1 MNIHFKKTAILLLA
15 ATFLATSFSPARA
28 QAAARVQPT
37 EDNIVIV
44 IDPGHGGE
52 NEGTIENGFLEKS
65 MNLITAQAMY
75 DELSLYDGVTL
86 YMTHTEDVD
95 MSLAERAQFAA
106 DVNADFL
113 FSIHYN
119 ASVKHDLFG
128 SETWISSQTPFNA
141 YGYQFG
147 YVQMETMRDMGLFL
161 RGVKTKIN
169 DKGTDYYGIIRESAK
184 RSLPAVII
192 EHCHVDEI
200 RDYPFCDTEEEQK
213 AFGRADALS
222 VAKYFGLK
230 SEALGVD
237 YSEYAML
244 PDAQKDSLVLST
256 LADETEPDVCLAEV
270 VNADYETGQ
279 VQLQVTAADYD
290 SPLIYYSYSYDGGTT
305 FSPLQMW
312 PGSDTLNGTYT
323 DTFLFTLEIPSG
335 VRPDIQIRAYNMFDL
350 FAESEHITTL
360 EMFRYGEEETTPE
373 EAVNEEET
381 EEKTTPGTTTFLPT
395 GSDKITE
402 GMGQI
407 GFLTFLI
414 VCLIL
419 VVVLFIIL
427 LMARAL
433 RYGSRSRKKQGHR
446 RNEDGDR
453 RNQRR

>member
-1 MNIHFKKTAILLLA
+1 MFTYFKKTAVFFLGAVLLA
-15 ATFLATSFSPARA
+15 VLFFPARV
-28 QAAARVQPT
+28 QAATRVQPT

-75 DELSLYDGVTL
+75 DELSRYDGVTL

-106 DVNADFL
+106 DVDADFL

-128 SETWISSQTPFNA
+128 SEVWISSQVPLNE

-147 YVQMETMRDMGLFL
+147 YVQMQTMKDMGLFL
-161 RGVKTKIN
+161 RGVKTKLN

-184 RSLPAVII
+184 HSIPAVII
-192 EHCHVDEI
+192 EHCHVDEV
-200 RDYPFCDTEEEQK
+200 RDSPFCDTEEEQR

-230 SEALGVD
+230 SKALGVD
-237 YSEYAML
+237 YSDYDQL
-244 PDAQKDSLVLST
+244 PDVQRNSPVLST
-256 LADETEPDVCLAEV
+256 LADESAPDVCLAEV
-270 VNADYETGQ
+270 VTADYETGQ
-279 VQLQVTAADYD
+279 VKLQVTAADYD
-290 SPLIYYSYSYDGGTT
+290 SPLIYYDYSYDGGNT

-360 EMFRYGEEETTPE
+360 EMFRYGEEETNPE
-373 EAVNEEET
+373 ETVSEEET
-381 EEKTTPGTTTFLPT
+381 EGKTNPGTTTFLPA
-395 GSDKITE
+395 GSDKTTE
-402 GMGQI
+402 GRGQI

-433 RYGSRSRKKQGHR
+433 RYGSRSRKKQRHR